1 MITNYNFLQAL
12 ETIGPEFM
20 DFLESHD
27 KELKQQY
34 EKLFGIHS
42 EISFPAYC
50 FIFFSKLYKLQ
61 TNN

>member
-1 MITNYNFLQAL
+1 MIANYSFLQAL
-12 ETIGPEFM
+12 EKIGPEFM
-20 DFLESHD
+20 DFLECHN

-34 EKLFGIHS
+34 ESLTGIHS

>member
-12 ETIGPEFM
+12 ETVGPEFM
-20 DFLESHD
+20 EFLECHNN
-27 KELKQQY
+27 ELKQQY
-34 EKLFGIHS
+34 ETLSGIHS

-61 TNN
+61 TKN